1 MDEDQSLG
9 EVNATISNNDRQRHF
24 HVPIMNNIKNDQ
36 NRFSEAHS
44 EFDNGRLDHL
54 DLETRLTR
62 LSQSPVIVSTHELP
76 APYGCRHVST
86 NVIAHNMY

>member
-24 HVPIMNNIKNDQ
+24 HVP
-36 NRFSEAHS
+36 

-76 APYGCRHVST
+76 APYGCRQVST